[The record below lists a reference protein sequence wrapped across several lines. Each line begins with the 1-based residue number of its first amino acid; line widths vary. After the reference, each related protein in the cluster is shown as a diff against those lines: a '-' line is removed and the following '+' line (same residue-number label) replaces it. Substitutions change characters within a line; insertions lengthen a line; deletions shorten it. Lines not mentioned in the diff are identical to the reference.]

1 MASKHLIRWGA
12 PGFVAAFAAVD
23 AVRYPR
29 GAQVVLRT
37 ARGLELGE
45 VLAPIDGDAGAPAGG
60 EILRGL
66 TAQDELLQT
75 RLVKNRAAAFDAC
88 TRKIDE
94 LGLDAALLDVEH
106 LFDGRSL
113 IFYFLGDEP
122 PGWESLAQELAE
134 EYDAQVQFRAF
145 SDAVAVG
152 CGPDCGTENATG
164 CGSCGTGCA
173 VAQFCSTH
181 KH

>member
-1 MASKHLIRWGA
+1 VASKHLIRWGA

-29 GAQVVLRT
+29 GAHVVLRT

-45 VLAPIDGDAGAPAGG
+45 VLAPINGDAGAPAGG

-122 PGWESLAQELAE
+122 PGWELLAQELAE

>member
-1 MASKHLIRWGA
+1 MMARHLVRWGA
-12 PGFVAAFAAVD
+12 PGFVAAFTAAD

-29 GAQVVLRT
+29 GSRVVLRT
-37 ARGLELGE
+37 QRGLEIGE
-45 VLAPIDGDAGAPAGG
+45 VLAPVDSDAGAPRGG
-60 EILRGL
+60 EILRGM

-75 RLVKNRAAAFDAC
+75 RLRKNRDDALEAC
-88 TRKIDE
+88 TRKISE

-113 IFYFLGDEP
+113 VFYFLGDEP
-122 PGWESLAQELAE
+122 AGWDTLTQEVAE
-134 EYDAQVQFRAF
+134 TYDAQVQFRAF
-145 SDAVAVG
+145 SDAVEVG
-152 CGPDCGTENATG
+152 CGPNCGTEDAAG
-164 CGSCGTGCA
+164 CGDCGTGCA